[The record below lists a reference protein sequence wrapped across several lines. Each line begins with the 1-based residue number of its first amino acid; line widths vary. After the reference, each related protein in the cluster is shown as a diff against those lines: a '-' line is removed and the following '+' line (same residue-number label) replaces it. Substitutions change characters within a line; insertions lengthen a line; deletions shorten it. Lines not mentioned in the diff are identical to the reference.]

1 MYKCDI
7 CNYLTSTNHSLK
19 IHYKTKKH
27 NYLLSLVDKLKTAK
41 KLFCCSLCNKEYTH
55 QSSYSRHKKSCNNL
69 NKEIQIKYDNE
80 IDNLKKDHYYRM
92 ELEIDN
98 LKKEHYYQM
107 EIEKLKYKNQ
117 LEKKELEQQ
126 LEKKEL
132 EQKLEKKELEKQ
144 LEIKEIENKNLQL
157 INNSKNKKVTNKINV
172 EINNINICKLKYL
185 NSNFNNVIDINTFIE
200 NYKTKFGLTNEQS
213 LILLENSQEGGINSC
228 ISSLVYYLKESAIKQ
243 YKEIK
248 GQEIERNDVVLP
260 FLLSDKS
267 LRDHFE
273 KSINGKWDKTTMN
286 DNIKKI
292 VTITNDHVFKHHKQ
306 FINISGHQNKR
317 LMNGILKASC
327 YSLLS
332 NITKPE
338 LYKINNQS
346 EFNSQDNNILEGNN
360 EDINNENNDNE
371 NNNDSD
377 TDSESDDDEYNSDEE
392 YTSDDDDM

>member
-1 MYKCDI
+1 MYF
-7 CNYLTSTNHSLK
+7 CNECLFSTKLK
-19 IHYKTKKH
+19 HNYERHCLTKKH
-27 NYLLSLVDKLKTAK
+27 IVLLNKKGKPNYFCSDCDKDYK
-41 KLFCCSLCNKEYTH
+41 H
-55 QSSYSRHKKSCNNL
+55 QSSFSRHKKICNGNKKPNNTREINTNSNISNL
-69 NKEIQIKYDNE
+69 ELKLI
-80 IDNLKKDHYYRM
+80 KKDY
-92 ELEIDN
+92 
-98 LKKEHYYQM
+98 EHKL

-117 LEKKELEQQ
+117 
-126 LEKKEL
+126 
-132 EQKLEKKELEKQ
+132 LEKKELEKQ

-157 INNSKNKKVTNKINV
+157 INDSKNKKITNKINV

-185 NSNFNNVIDINTFIE
+185 NSNFSNVIDINTFIE

-213 LILLENSQEGGINSC
+213 LTLLENSQEGGINSC
-228 ISSLVYYLKESAIKQ
+228 ISSLVYYLKDSAIKQ

-248 GQEIERNDVVLP
+248 GQEIARNDVVLP

-332 NITKPE
+332 NITDPE
-338 LYKINNQS
+338 LYKITGENNNSSIIDS
-346 EFNSQDNNILEGNN
+346 EDNNILEDSN
-360 EDINNENNDNE
+360 DINNQDNY
-371 NNNDSD
+371 DSD
-377 TDSESDDDEYNSDEE
+377 SDEEYNSDEDE
-392 YTSDDDDM
+392 YNSEEYNSDDDM

>member
-1 MYKCDI
+1 MYF
-7 CNYLTSTNHSLK
+7 CNECLFSTKLK
-19 IHYKTKKH
+19 HNYDRHCLTKKH
-27 NYLLSLVDKLKTAK
+27 IVLLNKKNKPNY
-41 KLFCCSLCNKEYTH
+41 FCSDCNKDYKH
-55 QSSYSRHKKSCNNL
+55 QSSFSRHKKLCNGDKKPNNPREMNTNNNISNL
-69 NKEIQIKYDNE
+69 ELKLI
-80 IDNLKKDHYYRM
+80 KKDY
-92 ELEIDN
+92 
-98 LKKEHYYQM
+98 EHKL

>member
-1 MYKCDI
+1 MYF
-7 CNYLTSTNHSLK
+7 CNECLFSTKLK
-19 IHYKTKKH
+19 HNYERHCLTKKH
-27 NYLLSLVDKLKTAK
+27 IVLLNKKSKPNYFCSDCDKDYK
-41 KLFCCSLCNKEYTH
+41 H
-55 QSSYSRHKKSCNNL
+55 QSSFSRHKKLCNGNKKPNNTREINTNNTREINTNNNISNL
-69 NKEIQIKYDNE
+69 ELKLI
-80 IDNLKKDHYYRM
+80 KKDY
-92 ELEIDN
+92 
-98 LKKEHYYQM
+98 EHKL
-107 EIEKLKYKNQ
+107 EIEKLKHKNQ
-117 LEKKELEQQ
+117 
-126 LEKKEL
+126 
-132 EQKLEKKELEKQ
+132 LEKKELEKQ

-157 INNSKNKKVTNKINV
+157 INDSKNKKITNKINV
-172 EINNINICKLKYL
+172 EINNINICKLKNL
-185 NSNFNNVIDINTFIE
+185 NSNFSNVIDINTFIE

-228 ISSLVYYLKESAIKQ
+228 ISSLVYYLKDSAIKQ

-248 GQEIERNDVVLP
+248 GQEIARNDVVLP

-332 NITKPE
+332 NITDPE
-338 LYKINNQS
+338 LYKITGENNNQS
-346 EFNSQDNNILEGNN
+346 SIDSRDNNILEDLNDNN
-360 EDINNENNDNE
+360 EDNY
-371 NNNDSD
+371 NNDSD
-377 TDSESDDDEYNSDEE
+377 SDSDEEYNSDEDEYNSD
-392 YTSDDDDM
+392 DDM